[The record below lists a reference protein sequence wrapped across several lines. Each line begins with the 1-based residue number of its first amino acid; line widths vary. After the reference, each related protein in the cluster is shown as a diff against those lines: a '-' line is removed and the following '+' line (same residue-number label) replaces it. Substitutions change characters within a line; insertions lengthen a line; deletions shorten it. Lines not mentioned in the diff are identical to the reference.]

1 MFMILFVLDEPSLLD
16 ELLEGWSEIGIQGV
30 TIIETTGFY
39 RRQFKRS
46 KLHLT
51 FLVEPASSILEEGNL
66 TLFTAV
72 EDEKLVTKCLQKTE
86 QIVGDLEKPHSG
98 VFMSW
103 PLSSA
108 KGLHK
113 QLEKGKKAS

>member
-1 MFMILFVLDEPSLLD
+1 MYMILIVLDEPGQLD
-16 ELLEGWSEIGIQGV
+16 DLLEGWSEIGIHGV
-30 TIIETTGFY
+30 TIIESTGFY
-39 RRQFKRS
+39 RRQIKRS

-51 FLVEPASSILEEGNL
+51 FLVEPASNILEEGNI

-72 EDEKLVTKCLQKTE
+72 EDESLVERCLQKTE
-86 QIVGDLEKPHSG
+86 QIIGNLEKPHSG

-113 QLEKGKKAS
+113 ELEEGKKNS

>member
-1 MFMILFVLDEPSLLD
+1 MFMILFVLDDPGRLD
-16 ELLEGWSEIGIQGV
+16 ELLEGWSEIGIKGV
-30 TIIETTGFY
+30 TIIESSGFY
-39 RRQFKRS
+39 RRQIKRT

-51 FLVEPASSILEEGNL
+51 FLVEPVSSILEEGNI

-72 EDEKLVTKCLQKTE
+72 EDEALVEQCLQKTE
-86 QIVGDLEKPHSG
+86 QIVGNLEKPHSG
-98 VFMSW
+98 VFLSW

-113 QLEKGKKAS
+113 SLEEGKKTL

>member
-1 MFMILFVLDEPSLLD
+1 MFMILFVLDEPGRLD
-16 ELLEGWSEIGIQGV
+16 EVLEGWSEIGIHGI
-30 TIIETTGFY
+30 TIIESTGFY
-39 RRQFKRS
+39 RRQIKRS

-51 FLVEPASSILEEGNL
+51 FLVEPASSILEEGNI

-72 EDEKLVTKCLQKTE
+72 EDEDLVQRCLQKTE
-86 QIVGDLEKPHSG
+86 QIVGSLDKPHSG
-98 VFMSW
+98 VFMAW

-113 QLEKGKKAS
+113 QMGEGEKTP

>member
-1 MFMILFVLDEPSLLD
+1 MFMILFVLDEPNRLD
-16 ELLEGWSEIGIQGV
+16 ELLEGWSEIGIHGV
-30 TIIETTGFY
+30 TIIESTGFY
-39 RRQFKRS
+39 RRQIKRS

-51 FLVEPASSILEEGNL
+51 FLVEPASSILEEGNI

-72 EDEKLVTKCLQKTE
+72 ENETLVERCLQKTE
-86 QIVGDLEKPHSG
+86 QIIGDLEKPHTG

-103 PLSSA
+103 PLGNA

-113 QLEKGKKAS
+113 QLEEGKKTQ

>member
-1 MFMILFVLDEPSLLD
+1 MFMILFVLDDPGRLD

-30 TIIETTGFY
+30 TIIESSGFY
-39 RRQFKRS
+39 RRQIKRT

-51 FLVEPASSILEEGNL
+51 FLVEPASSILEEGNI

-72 EDEKLVTKCLQKTE
+72 EDEALVEQCLQKTE

-98 VFMSW
+98 VFLSW

-113 QLEKGKKAS
+113 SLEEGKKTR

>member
-1 MFMILFVLDEPSLLD
+1 MYMILFVLDEPGQLD
-16 ELLEGWSEIGIQGV
+16 DLLEGWLEIGIHGV
-30 TIIETTGFY
+30 TIIESTGFY
-39 RRQFKRS
+39 RRQIKRS

-51 FLVEPASSILEEGNL
+51 FLVEPASSILEEGNI

-72 EDEKLVTKCLQKTE
+72 EDESLVERCLQKTE
-86 QIVGDLEKPHSG
+86 QIIGNLEKPHSG

-113 QLEKGKKAS
+113 ELEEGKKNS